1 MKSHTIKMFIFVIFT
16 ILLNYFGK
24 LFAETL
30 SLPFWFDSLGTVLA
44 AYVLGP
50 FCGAVVG
57 VSCNVIYGVVY
68 SPLNILYAF
77 VSIFIS
83 IIVCFSGSV
92 EFNPN
97 ESLIISTFTTVESD
111 ASIP

>member
-1 MKSHTIKMFIFVIFT
+1 MKSYTIKMFIFVIFT

-77 VSIFIS
+77 VSIFIA
-83 IIVCFSGSV
+83 IIVGIASKRKYLETVFGIFSVSFFLAV
-92 EFNPN
+92 SCVP
-97 ESLIISTFTTVESD
+97 S
-111 ASIP
+111 